1 MIGLLPSVLGT
12 DPSWRL
18 LHTKVSVSQ
27 GTIDDNGFVNYE
39 EIPLEVWNN
48 THFSDSLFETYRFA
62 DRVLWFPY
70 SNMSLK
76 GNLLSNDHHTFLI
89 TVGYAPNEECGMTF
103 QEYIENLSPIELNLV
118 INNEYIDPK
127 DFENPIKKTLTTDYN
142 YYINI
147 NFQTI
152 SDLFIKK

>member
-1 MIGLLPSVLGT
+1 
-12 DPSWRL
+12 
-18 LHTKVSVSQ
+18 
-27 GTIDDNGFVNYE
+27 
-39 EIPLEVWNN
+39 
-48 THFSDSLFETYRFA
+48 
-62 DRVLWFPY
+62 
-70 SNMSLK
+70 MSLK